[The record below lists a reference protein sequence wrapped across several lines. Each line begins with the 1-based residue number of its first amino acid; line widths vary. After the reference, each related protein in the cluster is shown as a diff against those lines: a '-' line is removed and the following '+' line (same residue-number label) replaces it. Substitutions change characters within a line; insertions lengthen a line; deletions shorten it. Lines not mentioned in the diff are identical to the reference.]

1 MTQRKQTTV
10 RFGRKFVRARNGEGV
25 RDSAT
30 VKLIGTMSEIVRDG
44 YLLVSTC
51 TSSLL
56 LSVVPTTIKYQSS
69 SFIKK
74 KYEFI
79 HRNNISLKYTC
90 MSSRFLKGSSD
101 RYSRHS
107 KFTDLFRLELNGHA
121 NTIDALSFC
130 LKIAFHEMIS
140 MDDPFNLTDNVYREC
155 RGAIC
160 QGNEFQQR
168 AYSFEWQLVVL
179 DRFNFISRLS

>member
-1 MTQRKQTTV
+1 
-10 RFGRKFVRARNGEGV
+10 
-25 RDSAT
+25 
-30 VKLIGTMSEIVRDG
+30 
-44 YLLVSTC
+44 
-51 TSSLL
+51 
-56 LSVVPTTIKYQSS
+56 
-69 SFIKK
+69 
-74 KYEFI
+74 
-79 HRNNISLKYTC
+79 
-90 MSSRFLKGSSD
+90 MSSRFPKGSSD
-101 RYSRHS
+101 RYSRHC

-140 MDDPFNLTDNVYREC
+140 MDDPFNLTDNVYIEC

-160 QGNEFQQR
+160 QGNEFQQW